1 MYERVN
7 SSYDC
12 VFVAEYALKPK
23 IKFKMLSNWFTM
35 SA

>member
-1 MYERVN
+1 MYECADFSR
-7 SSYDC
+7 DC
-12 VFVAEYALKPK
+12 VFASKYALESK

>member
-1 MYERVN
+1 MYECID
-7 SSYDC
+7 SGYDC
-12 VFVAEYALKPK
+12 VFVPKYALESK